1 MKEVESLICNCQTKD
16 RVQGILMPRQLRVLV
31 IEDSEYEHELLRKT
45 LLRGGLNLS
54 TQRIDTIDTLQKALL
69 TKEWDL
75 ILSATNTSGCPPI
88 ASLEYLQN
96 QKLDI
101 PFILI
106 SDHIGEEKVVSL
118 LKAGAN
124 DFVNFKNLTRLV
136 PTIERELKEAALRRD
151 AEKTK
156 QALHRSENRYRQL
169 VDDSPT
175 PILLL
180 QDEKIVFLNKAAK
193 QTLAISAHEE
203 LINKPVSELLHD
215 GPPELMQSELK
226 LLRNHNSRP
235 YQAAFKRADG
245 VIILVE
251 VFVSPADHEGA
262 PATQLVFTDVTQRK
276 DSDAKLQQAVQIIE
290 HTMEGVLITDNQG
303 LIDSVNPAFTEITGY
318 SEQEVIFKHPRKLI
332 SNRHSTE
339 FFDELWSE
347 VNQTG
352 SWRGEVWNQRKNGE
366 IYPAWMTISC
376 VEDEQGGGIEH
387 YVIVFSD
394 ITSIKKT
401 QSQLEHLAH
410 HDSLTNLPNRLLF
423 EDRLEHAIAQAKRQ
437 KHQLA
442 VLFLDLDRFKN
453 INDSLGHAMG
463 DELLKEVASRLQNIL
478 RDDDTAAR
486 LGGDEFT
493 VLVENI
499 DDPSQAAVVASKIQE
514 NFKAPFKIAGRE
526 LHITTSI
533 GISIYPEDGKDVAD
547 LTKNADAA
555 MYQAKEQGR
564 NSYRYYTSELTKTA
578 FERLLLETELRSAI
592 QQDQL
597 LLYYQPQI
605 SLQNGEMTGAE
616 ALLRWHHPRLGIIPP
631 ARFIPLAEES
641 GLIHEIGS
649 WVLQEACAQTHY
661 LHRQELFHGRM
672 AINLSVR
679 QIMQTDLILRFEEI
693 IGDSKCPPN
702 MLQLEVT
709 EGIFM
714 GQMKHS
720 VPVLDVFKKL
730 GVSIAIDDFGTGY
743 SSLSYLKQLP
753 IDKLKIDRSFIRDMP
768 HDSDAV
774 AITQAIVSLG
784 KNLGLRITAEG
795 IETMAQQSLLQKMG
809 CQEGQGYLY
818 SPPVPAETFEEML
831 LEGRRT
837 FHHHFSSYGS

>member
-1 MKEVESLICNCQTKD
+1 MY
-16 RVQGILMPRQLRVLV
+16 QGTLMPGQLRVLV
-31 IEDSEYEHELLRKT
+31 IEGSESEYGLICQTLR
-45 LLRGGLNLS
+45 RRDLNVL
-54 TQRIDTIDTLQKALL
+54 TRRIDTRKVMLGALEQG
-69 TKEWDL
+69 EWDL
-75 ILSATNTSGCPPI
+75 ILSNTDNPGFGPPE
-88 ASLEYLQN
+88 ALKLLSDRQ
-96 QKLDI
+96 LDI
-101 PFILI
+101 PFILV
-106 SDHIGEEKVVSL
+106 SDRIGEEKVVSL
-118 LKAGAN
+118 LKAGAS
-124 DFVNFKNLTRLV
+124 DYINLNNLSRLV
-136 PTIERELKEAALRRD
+136 PAVERELKEAAVRRE

-156 QALHRSENRYRQL
+156 LALRRSENRYRQL
-169 VDDSPT
+169 VDHSPT

-180 QDEKIVFLNKAAK
+180 QSNKIVFLNEAAK
-193 QTLAISAHEE
+193 QALGVSLKRPLVNKSAA
-203 LINKPVSELLHD
+203 ELLVKESYHLLD
-215 GPPELMQSELK
+215 SSSLK
-226 LLRNHNSRP
+226 SITEQNDQPL
-235 YQAAFKRADG
+235 QTCFKRADG
-245 VIILVE
+245 GSIQAE
-251 VFVSPADHEGA
+251 VFVSLVEYEGA
-262 PATQLVFTDVTQRK
+262 PATQLVFTDITHRK
-276 DSDAKLQQAVQIIE
+276 ESDAKLQQAVQIIE
-290 HTMEGVLITDNQG
+290 HTMEGVLITDAQG
-303 LIDSVNPAFTEITGY
+303 KIDSVNPAFSEITGY
-318 SEQEVIFKHPRKLI
+318 NEEEIINQHPRQLI
-332 SNRHSTE
+332 SSKHDAESLDN
-339 FFDELWSE
+339 LWDH
-347 VNQTG
+347 VKTTG
-352 SWRGEVWNQRKNGE
+352 SWRGELWNQRKNGE
-366 IYPAWMTISC
+366 VYPVWMTISC
-376 VEDEQGGGIEH
+376 VRDEHGDALH
-387 YVIVFSD
+387 YVMVFSD
-394 ITSIKKT
+394 ITSIKQT

-437 KHQLA
+437 NRQLA
-442 VLFLDLDRFKN
+442 ILFLDLDRFKN

-463 DELLKEVASRLQNIL
+463 DELLKEVANRLQNIL

-499 DDPSQAAVVASKIQE
+499 DDPSQAAVVASKIQDK
-514 NFKAPFKIAGRE
+514 FKNPFKIAGRE
-526 LHITTSI
+526 LHVTASI
-533 GISIYPEDGKDVAD
+533 GISVFPEDGKDVAD

-564 NSYRYYTSELTKTA
+564 NNYRYYTSELTRTA
-578 FERLLLETELRSAI
+578 FERLLLETELRSALKE
-592 QQDQL
+592 DQL

-605 SLQNGEMTGAE
+605 SLRNGEMIGAE

-641 GLIHEIGS
+641 GLIHEIGN
-649 WVLQEACAQTHY
+649 WVLDETCSQTRY
-661 LHRQELFHGRM
+661 LYRQGLFQGRM

-679 QIMQTDLILRFEEI
+679 QIMQTDLILRFEQI
-693 IGDSKCPPN
+693 IAESGCPPD

-774 AITQAIVSLG
+774 AITQAIISLG
-784 KNLGLRITAEG
+784 KNLGLRIIAEG

-818 SPPVPAETFEEML
+818 SPPVPAEVFEQML
-831 LEGRRT
+831 MEGSRT
-837 FHHHFSSYGS
+837 FHHHFSNYGS

>member
-1 MKEVESLICNCQTKD
+1 
-16 RVQGILMPRQLRVLV
+16 MPGQLRVLV
-31 IEDSEYEHELLRKT
+31 IEDSEREHKLLCRT
-45 LLRGGLNLS
+45 LLRGGLDVSPL
-54 TQRIDTIDTLQKALL
+54 RIDTMEAMKEALKS
-69 TKEWDL
+69 TSWDL
-75 ILSATNTSGCPPI
+75 ILSDTDIPGFSPHE
-88 ASLEYLQN
+88 SLKLLQDR
-96 QKLDI
+96 QLDI

-124 DFVNFKNLTRLV
+124 DFVNFNNLPRLV
-136 PTIERELKEAALRRD
+136 PAIERELKEAAVRRE

-156 QALHRSENRYRQL
+156 IALRRSENRYRQL

-180 QDEKIVFLNKAAK
+180 QENKIVFLNEAAK
-193 QTLAISAHEE
+193 QTLAVSIQKP
-203 LINKPVSELLHD
+203 LINKQASILFHDASPQLL
-215 GPPELMQSELK
+215 ETQIKS
-226 LLRNHNSRP
+226 LRNHNSQP
-235 YQAAFKRADG
+235 YEAAFRRADG
-245 VIILVE
+245 IIIQVE
-251 VFVSPADHEGA
+251 VFVSPVEHEGT

-276 DSDAKLQQAVQIIE
+276 ESDAKLKQAVQIIE
-290 HTMEGVLITDNQG
+290 HTMEGVLITDSNG
-303 LIDSVNPAFTEITGY
+303 VINSVNPAFTEITGY
-318 SEQEVIFKHPRKLI
+318 SEQEIITQHPRILI
-332 SNRHSTE
+332 SDRHPPE
-339 FFDELWSE
+339 FFEELWDN
-347 VNQTG
+347 VRNTG

-366 IYPAWMTISC
+366 VYPVWMTISC
-376 VEDEQGGGIEH
+376 VRDEQGSVMH
-387 YVIVFSD
+387 YVAVFSD
-394 ITSIKKT
+394 ITSIKQT

-437 KHQLA
+437 KRQLA

-463 DELLKEVASRLQNIL
+463 DELLKEVAARLQKIL

-499 DDPSQAAVVASKIQE
+499 EDPSQAAVVAAKIQE
-514 NFKAPFKIAGRE
+514 KFKAPFKIAGRE
-526 LHITTSI
+526 LHVTTSI

-564 NSYRYYTSELTKTA
+564 NNYRYYTSELTRTA
-578 FERLLLETELRSAI
+578 FERLLLETELRSALH
-592 QQDQL
+592 QNQL

-605 SLQNGEMTGAE
+605 SLNNGEMTGAE
-616 ALLRWHHPRLGIIPP
+616 AVLRWHHPRLGIIPP

-641 GLIHEIGS
+641 GLIHEIGN
-649 WVLQEACAQTHY
+649 WVLQEACAQTRY
-661 LHRQELFHGRM
+661 LNKQGLFQGRM

-679 QIMQTDLILRFEEI
+679 QIMQTDLILRFEQI
-693 IGDSKCPPN
+693 IADSGCPPT

-714 GQMKHS
+714 GQMQHS

-818 SPPVPAETFEEML
+818 SPPVPTETFEEML

-837 FHHHFSSYGS
+837 FHHHFSNYGR

>member
-1 MKEVESLICNCQTKD
+1 
-16 RVQGILMPRQLRVLV
+16 MPGQLRVLV
-31 IEDSEYEHELLRKT
+31 IEDSEREHKLLCRT
-45 LLRGGLNLS
+45 LLRGGLDVSPL
-54 TQRIDTIDTLQKALL
+54 RIDTMEAMKEALKS
-69 TKEWDL
+69 TSWDL
-75 ILSATNTSGCPPI
+75 ILSDTDIPGFSPHE
-88 ASLEYLQN
+88 SLKLLQDR
-96 QKLDI
+96 QLDI

-124 DFVNFKNLTRLV
+124 DFVNFNNLPRLV
-136 PTIERELKEAALRRD
+136 PAIERELKEAAVRRE

-156 QALHRSENRYRQL
+156 IALRRSENRYRQL

-180 QDEKIVFLNKAAK
+180 QENKIVFLNEAAK
-193 QTLAISAHEE
+193 QTLAVSIQKP
-203 LINKPVSELLHD
+203 LINKQASILFHDASPQLL
-215 GPPELMQSELK
+215 ETQIKS
-226 LLRNHNSRP
+226 LRNHNSQP
-235 YQAAFKRADG
+235 YEAAFRRADG
-245 VIILVE
+245 IIIQVE
-251 VFVSPADHEGA
+251 VFVSPVEHEGT

-276 DSDAKLQQAVQIIE
+276 ESDAKLKQAVQIIE
-290 HTMEGVLITDNQG
+290 HTMEGVLITDSNG
-303 LIDSVNPAFTEITGY
+303 VINSVNPAFTEITGY
-318 SEQEVIFKHPRKLI
+318 SEQEIITQHPRILI
-332 SNRHSTE
+332 SDRHPPE
-339 FFDELWSE
+339 FFEELWDN
-347 VNQTG
+347 VRNTG

-366 IYPAWMTISC
+366 VYPVWMTISC
-376 VEDEQGGGIEH
+376 VRDEQGSVMH
-387 YVIVFSD
+387 YVAVFSD
-394 ITSIKKT
+394 ITSIKQT

-437 KHQLA
+437 KRQLA

-463 DELLKEVASRLQNIL
+463 DELLKEVAARLQKIL

-499 DDPSQAAVVASKIQE
+499 EDPSQAAVVAAKIQE
-514 NFKAPFKIAGRE
+514 KFKAPFKIAGRE
-526 LHITTSI
+526 LHVTTSI

-564 NSYRYYTSELTKTA
+564 NNYRYYTSELTRTA
-578 FERLLLETELRSAI
+578 FERLLLETELRSALH
-592 QQDQL
+592 QNQL

-605 SLQNGEMTGAE
+605 SLNNGKMTGAE
-616 ALLRWHHPRLGIIPP
+616 AVLRWHHPRLGIIPP

-641 GLIHEIGS
+641 GLIHEIGN
-649 WVLQEACAQTHY
+649 WVLQEACAQTRY
-661 LHRQELFHGRM
+661 LNKQGLFQGRM

-679 QIMQTDLILRFEEI
+679 QIMQTDLILRFEQI
-693 IGDSKCPPN
+693 IADSGCPPT

-714 GQMKHS
+714 GQMQHS

-818 SPPVPAETFEEML
+818 SPPVPTETFEEML

-837 FHHHFSSYGS
+837 FHHHFSNYGR